1 VEKTS
6 LPPVWLKA
14 ASHRMR
20 MDIQGSTASIDA
32 NVVPP
37 SVGTVALAALSG
49 SWHSHTSSW
58 LVFNADVMG

>member
-1 VEKTS
+1 
-6 LPPVWLKA
+6 
-14 ASHRMR
+14 MR